1 MKAQCSIT
9 IAALMFGFATLAGAI
24 PLQEEML
31 VEGVLTAVDFESKT
45 LSVKTANDEEMNLK
59 YTDDTKIVGDD
70 TKIVGQ
76 DETMQWLKE
85 RVGTKVKINY
95 TLVEE
100 KPQALRVEVSQQ
112 PN

>member
-1 MKAQCSIT
+1 MKTRYSIT
-9 IAALMFGFATLAGAI
+9 IAALMFGFATLVAAL

-31 VEGVLTAVDFESKT
+31 VEGVLTSIDIESKT
-45 LSVKTANDEEMNLK
+45 LSVKTTSDEEMNLK
-59 YTDDTKIVGDD
+59 YTDD

-95 TLVEE
+95 KLVEE
-100 KPQALRVEVSQQ
+100 KPQAIRVEVSQAA
-112 PN
+112 N

>member
-1 MKAQCSIT
+1 
-9 IAALMFGFATLAGAI
+9 MFGFATLVAAF

-31 VEGVLTAVDFESKT
+31 VEGVLTGIDFEAQT

-59 YTDDTKIVGDD
+59 YTDDTKIVG
-70 TKIVGQ
+70 VGQ

-95 TLVEE
+95 KLVEE
-100 KPQALRVEVSQQ
+100 KPQAIRVEVSQ
-112 PN
+112 PAN